1 MAARA
6 ARSKG
11 GALLQLGMVGLGRM
25 GANMARRLAEGGHTV
40 IGFDPSPE
48 SRAVLEAAGMATV
61 ESMADLCARLAA
73 PRAVWLMVP
82 SGGPTDA
89 SIEALGPLLA
99 PGDMVID
106 GGNSRYTDSQRHA
119 RSLSERGIAFLD
131 CGTSG
136 GIWGLLEGYCLMIGG
151 ERADFTRAEP
161 LFATLAPNGGYLH
174 TGPVGSGHFVK
185 MVHNGIEYGM
195 LEAYAEGFGL
205 MAAHELDLD
214 LAAIAHLWEH
224 GSVIRSWLL
233 ELGADALEKDA
244 RLEGI
249 QGYVEDSGEGRWTV
263 EESIRLGVPTP
274 ALAFA
279 LFERFRSRQADA
291 WGDRFIAALRKE
303 FGGHAVRSNQG

>member
-1 MAARA
+1 MR
-6 ARSKG
+6 
-11 GALLQLGMVGLGRM
+11 LGMVGLGRM

-40 IGFDPSPE
+40 VGCDPSE
-48 SRAVLEAAGMATV
+48 AARAALQGDRLEVAATLEAVCGA
-61 ESMADLCARLAA
+61 LAA
-73 PRAVWLMVP
+73 PRVVWVMVP
-82 SGGPTDA
+82 AG
-89 SIEALGPLLA
+89 EATNLTIGTLAGLLA
-99 PGDMVID
+99 PGDLVID

-119 RSLSERGIAFLD
+119 RELAEHGVGFLD

-136 GIWGLLEGYCLMIGG
+136 GVWGLQEGYCLMVGG
-151 ERADFTRAEP
+151 DREAFARAEP
-161 LFATLAPNGGYLH
+161 LFATLAPDHGYLH
-174 TGPVGSGHFVK
+174 TGPVGSGHLVK
-185 MVHNGIEYGM
+185 MVHNGIEYGL

-214 LAAIAHLWEH
+214 LAAIARLWEH

-233 ELGADALEKDA
+233 ELGASALERDA

-263 EESIRLGVPTP
+263 EESIRLGIPTP

-303 FGGHAVRSNQG
+303 FGGHAVRQKPG

>member
-1 MAARA
+1 
-6 ARSKG
+6 
-11 GALLQLGMVGLGRM
+11 MVGLGRM

-40 IGFDPSPE
+40 IGFDRSPE
-48 SRAVLEAAGMATV
+48 SRAALEGAGLATV
-61 ESMADLCARLAA
+61 ESLEDLCPRLEA

-82 SGGPTDA
+82 AGGPTDA
-89 SIEALGPLLA
+89 SIEALGGLLA

-106 GGNSRYTDSQRHA
+106 GGNSRYTDSQRRA
-119 RSLSERGIAFLD
+119 QRLAERGIAFLD

-136 GIWGLLEGYCLMIGG
+136 GIWGLQEGYCLMIGG
-151 ERADFTRAEP
+151 ERAAFSRAEP
-161 LFATLAPNGGYLH
+161 LFATLAPDGGYLH

-214 LAAIAHLWEH
+214 LAAIARLWEH

-233 ELGADALEKDA
+233 ELGADALGKDA

-274 ALAFA
+274 GLAFA

-303 FGGHAVRSNQG
+303 FGGHAVRSKQG